1 MVEYEKINKIGGLYH
16 LPVSI
21 KRSCE
26 KLYTDLYLNRFN
38 LPDDLAEV
46 LKKTRVI
53 CYPESKDQL
62 LEMCFGPTHSSRYDV
77 TYPIAGMGICKEA
90 EVLRCKNGPVVN
102 FMEDYMRRRDP
113 DCMRIGD
120 ELPTDKPRF
129 KDVYGYEFSKLR
141 RETMDWL
148 GEQQLIVLPFHAGGK
163 YYGYDS
169 LMVCPVNAAF
179 FALSLANMQGFVS
192 IDDVQEGYTPRAII
206 YVAPPFRHTHFNGKQ
221 VVVHN
226 RSEKL
231 HEVFSYNL
239 YPGPSA
245 KKGVFSMLLD
255 IGENEGW
262 ITNHASA
269 AMLESPYEN
278 EVVFMH
284 EGASGG
290 GKSEMLEEIHKEGDK
305 ILLGTHTVSGEK
317 YYLSMGETCKIHPIA
332 DDMILAHKDMQ
343 NDSGHLVIAD
353 AEDGW
358 FLRMDGDTRYGN
370 NPVYESIS
378 IHPSEPL
385 EFFNMDGT
393 PGATC
398 LIWEH
403 VMDSTGKPCTN
414 PRVIIPRDMIAD
426 IIPGNEPQEVD
437 VRSFGVRMPP
447 STVMAPNYGVM
458 GMVQFVPVSIAWL
471 WRLISP
477 RGFKNPSIADSNAGS
492 GLKAEGVGS
501 YWPFAT
507 GRKVTQ
513 ANMLLEQML
522 NAPKT
527 LNILIPNQYIG
538 AYHVGFMGEWLTREY
553 LARRGGTVRRKHLV
567 ESRCPL
573 FGYSLDEMKID
584 GQYVRQTFL
593 RPELQSKLGFEG
605 YDKGAKILTDFFKE
619 QLEQYLTDELDPMGR
634 RIIELCLNDAPLEE
648 YLKLTPMSNV
658 K

>member
-1 MVEYEKINKIGGLYH
+1 M
-16 LPVSI
+16 
-21 KRSCE
+21 
-26 KLYTDLYLNRFN
+26 YTDAYFNRFV
-38 LPDDLAEV
+38 LPEDLKETL
-46 LKKTRVI
+46 LKSPCL
-53 CYPESKDQL
+53 CYPENKDQL

-77 TYPIAGMGICKEA
+77 CYPIEGKGTVKEA
-90 EVLRCKNGPVVN
+90 EVVRCKNGPVVN

-129 KDVYGYEFSKLR
+129 KEVYGYEFSDVRKDTMEWLAGQKL
-141 RETMDWL
+141 
-148 GEQQLIVLPFHAGGK
+148 IILPFRAGGK

-169 LMVCPVNAAF
+169 LMVCPINAAF

-192 IDDVQEGYTPRAII
+192 IFDVPKKYEPRAII
-206 YVAPPFRHTHFNGKQ
+206 YVAPPFRHTHFNGRQ
-221 VVVHN
+221 VVVHQ
-226 RSEKL
+226 RSDKL

-245 KKGVFSMLLD
+245 KKGVFSILLD

-290 GKSEMLEEIHKEGDK
+290 GKSEMLEEVHRDEDGRV
-305 ILLGTHTVSGEK
+305 LLGTHTVTGEK
-317 YYLSMGETCKIHPIA
+317 YYISLGETCKIHPIA

-343 NDSGHLVIAD
+343 DNSGQLVIAD

-358 FLRMDGDTRYGN
+358 FLRMDGDQYYGN
-370 NPVYESIS
+370 SPTYERIS

-403 VMDSTGKPCTN
+403 VIESTGKPCTN
-414 PRVIIPRDMIAD
+414 PRVIIPREMIEN
-426 IIPGNEPQEVD
+426 IIPGNSPQQVS

-447 STVMAPNYGVM
+447 STETVPNYGVM
-458 GMVQFVPVSIAWL
+458 GLVQFVPASIAWL
-471 WRLISP
+471 WRLVSP
-477 RGFKNPSIADSNAGS
+477 RGFKNPSIADANAGS
-492 GLKAEGVGS
+492 GLKSEGVGS
-501 YWPFAT
+501 YWPFST
-507 GRKVTQ
+507 GKKVTQ
-513 ANMLLEQML
+513 ANLLLRQMMDTP
-522 NAPKT
+522 NT
-527 LNILIPNQYIG
+527 LNILIPNQHIG
-538 AYHVGFMGEWLTREY
+538 AYNVGFMGEWLTREY
-553 LARRGGTVRRKHLV
+553 LARRGGLVRAKHLV
-567 ESRCPL
+567 PARCPL
-573 FGYSLDEMKID
+573 FGFSLEEMKID

-593 RPELQSKLGFEG
+593 RPELQSKLGYEG
-605 YDKGAKILTDFFKE
+605 YDAGAKILTDFFKE
-619 QLEQYLTDELDPMGR
+619 QIAQFNTDELDPIGKQ
-634 RIIELCLNDAPLEE
+634 IIELCMNDAPLEE
-648 YLKLTPMSNV
+648 YLKITPLNI